1 MPPIIKTLPPSVM
14 RLIDALSQLPG
25 IGPKS
30 ASRLTYYLLRAPA
43 EEATA
48 LADALR
54 DLKARTRFCSV
65 CMNITESDPCEVCTD
80 ASRDKGT
87 ICVVEEPLDVT
98 AVERSRGFAG
108 VYHVLHGVISPMNGI
123 GPDDLKVRELL
134 SRVANG
140 VTGDAT
146 PVREVILATNPTLE
160 GENTAAYIQR
170 KLAGSNVRV
179 TRLARGL
186 PMGGDLEYADEIT
199 LSRALEGRQQM

>member
-1 MPPIIKTLPPSVM
+1 MPPIIKTLPPSVV

-30 ASRLTYYLLRAPA
+30 ASRLAYYLLRAPA

-80 ASRDKGT
+80 ASRDKGM

-98 AVERSRGFAG
+98 AVERSLCNDQTHQCR
-108 VYHVLHGVISPMNGI
+108 
-123 GPDDLKVRELL
+123 
-134 SRVANG
+134 
-140 VTGDAT
+140 
-146 PVREVILATNPTLE
+146 
-160 GENTAAYIQR
+160 
-170 KLAGSNVRV
+170 LAGSMKDQGV
-179 TRLARGL
+179 TLVSSCVCSGWFCTNGTM
-186 PMGGDLEYADEIT
+186 PSNNGFSD
-199 LSRALEGRQQM
+199 